1 MGKTIYFYNI
11 GIYRNNELT
20 NINFINFIDEISQNK
35 WEYQVR
41 KIENE
46 VVAIFP
52 MFFNDSHKDMRI
64 IPFGKFRMN
73 YKPFTGGIESPK
85 YREIKDDV
93 VELVTLVYNSRYK
106 TIAMDFNTYGA
117 KKKLIEHYF
126 TSFLPQSEGEIWE
139 VRMEEVITTFNEDE
153 LTNSNQ
159 VRDIEICLN
168 FSKSQERYI
177 KNGISIKND
186 CLLNT
191 FGGLK
196 EISDN
201 CSANIIR
208 LELGA
213 LQNKKAAIKK
223 ETLLY
228 LLKALNI
235 DSDCIESVKV
245 RYRNNKEKIE
255 TIDLKNINT
264 ILRTRVLDDVQDR
277 NPAPEFLGNTVIETF
292 ESYSGTLLNS
302 YTKFIEDSI
311 EFNDIPYIFKEPREL
326 NKI

>member
-20 NINFINFIDEISQNK
+20 NINFINFIDKISQNK

-52 MFFNDSHKDMRI
+52 MFFNESHKDMRI

-73 YKPFTGGIESPK
+73 YKPFTGGIESPSYK
-85 YREIKDDV
+85 EIKEDV
-93 VELVTLVYNSRYK
+93 VELVTLVYDSKYR

-117 KKKLIEHYF
+117 KKKLIERYF
-126 TSFLPQSEGEIWE
+126 TSFLPQSDGEVWE
-139 VRMEEVITTFNEDE
+139 VRMEEVISIFDE
-153 LTNSNQ
+153 KELMNSEQ
-159 VRDIEICLN
+159 IRDIEICLD
-168 FSKSQERYI
+168 FSKNQEKYIRNGIVI
-177 KNGISIKND
+177 KNN
-186 CLLNT
+186 CLLNS
-191 FGGLK
+191 FDVLK
-196 EISDN
+196 EISND

-213 LQNKKAAIKK
+213 LQNRNAAIKK
-223 ETLLY
+223 ETLIY

-264 ILRTRVLDDVQDR
+264 ILRIRVLDDVQDK

-292 ESYSGTLLNS
+292 ENYSGTLLSS
-302 YTKFIEDSI
+302 YTKFIADRI
-311 EFNDIPYIFKEPREL
+311 DFNDMPDIYKEPREL